1 MSTRN
6 ALLILAALL
15 LLPMAAAAQNG
26 DRFQLFGNARNLTGG
41 LPPDGSVHLTSRCE
55 PYDPVGNP
63 APCNFTV
70 TASGIDYAPRS
81 GFTFAQIQRFSA
93 DFNVNAGD
101 CGGGSPR
108 FEIAIDRNNDGVFDG
123 NIFVYFG
130 PAPNFTDCRL
140 GWQSTGNVIGSTD
153 PGRWDSTSFP
163 GGPLGTYADTLAFV
177 GGNTRV
183 LAIQVVVDG
192 GWTRPRG
199 QAVDVDN
206 FRVNNHVLRRMVE

>member
-1 MSTRN
+1 MRTRN
-6 ALLILAALL
+6 ALLMLAVI
-15 LLPMAAAAQNG
+15 LLPPSAAAAQNG
-26 DRFQLFGNARNLTGG
+26 DRFQLFGDAQSLTGG
-41 LPPDGSVHLTSRCE
+41 LPPNGSVHLTSHCD
-55 PYDPVGNP
+55 PYDPVANP
-63 APCNFTV
+63 APCNFDV
-70 TASGIDYAPRS
+70 TFSGINYRVRENM
-81 GFTFAQIQRFSA
+81 TFAQIQRLSA
-93 DFNVNAGD
+93 HFNVNAGD

-108 FEIAIDRNNDGVFDG
+108 FEIALDRDNDGVFDG

-130 PAPNFTDCRL
+130 PSPNFTDCHL
-140 GWQSTGNVIGSTD
+140 GWQNTGNVIGNTN

-163 GGPLGTYADTLAFV
+163 GGPLGTYAETLAFV

-206 FRVNNHVLRRMVE
+206 FRVNNDVLRRGLD